1 MDRNVEN
8 FEKRTSEF
16 AGERG
21 KLGQEEKER
30 EREKGVQKTDI
41 IRVKIKERELERS
54 EWEN

>member
-41 IRVKIKERELERS
+41 IRVKIKKKRIREE
-54 EWEN
+54 